1 MEVVDEQQEQGGAGA
16 AGGDAEYAVVQG
28 AFATGFSVPGRTTP
42 GFTIRSDLVDVTF
55 EGVSVSGGVN
65 LVAEGLESFYDWC
78 DIMELVSV
86 AVQEQGSMDDIED
99 TISEALAEWLATLS
113 GWGLLSTLMPVEKS
127 RHIIAALLYT
137 NANWNES
144 TGGPRTDL
152 KVFDAVKYVYNHVPG
167 RSVHDLLPRL
177 GVWFQE
183 LRPSSKTQERKKR
196 LVVYFKGQWD
206 VQVKF
211 VVEKKR
217 VVGKNLTELA
227 CEAVARQV
235 WRFHHLDTKRL
246 ELADTLQEVL
256 NTYFHDAQWVRKH
269 WDLDVD
275 YDTDSEEDTTFGKDM
290 SSDSSEKK
298 DGPEQEIHL
307 LPSKQLSILE
317 EDGQGEQGAEHG
329 SGGCVV
335 VSKEKEVEAEGE
347 ETHLVVDRGEDS
359 SGIREPFFSDRVEVI
374 WWTLY
379 FFSILM
385 ALLCF

>member
-1 MEVVDEQQEQGGAGA
+1 MM
-16 AGGDAEYAVVQG
+16 
-28 AFATGFSVPGRTTP
+28 PP
-42 GFTIRSDLVDVTF
+42 RSDLVDVTF

-235 WRFHHLDTKRL
+235 TMIVK
-246 ELADTLQEVL
+246 EAI
-256 NTYFHDAQWVRKH
+256 N
-269 WDLDVD
+269 
-275 YDTDSEEDTTFGKDM
+275 
-290 SSDSSEKK
+290 SEKK
-298 DGPEQEIHL
+298 IFCEFIL
-307 LPSKQLSILE
+307 KSKMN
-317 EDGQGEQGAEHG
+317 
-329 SGGCVV
+329 C
-335 VSKEKEVEAEGE
+335 
-347 ETHLVVDRGEDS
+347 
-359 SGIREPFFSDRVEVI
+359 
-374 WWTLY
+374 
-379 FFSILM
+379 
-385 ALLCF
+385 C

>member
-1 MEVVDEQQEQGGAGA
+1 M
-16 AGGDAEYAVVQG
+16 
-28 AFATGFSVPGRTTP
+28 
-42 GFTIRSDLVDVTF
+42 
-55 EGVSVSGGVN
+55 N

-217 VVGKNLTELA
+217 VVGETLTELA

-235 WRFHHLDTKRL
+235 TVIFK
-246 ELADTLQEVL
+246 
-256 NTYFHDAQWVRKH
+256 
-269 WDLDVD
+269 
-275 YDTDSEEDTTFGKDM
+275 
-290 SSDSSEKK
+290 
-298 DGPEQEIHL
+298 
-307 LPSKQLSILE
+307 SKMN
-317 EDGQGEQGAEHG
+317 
-329 SGGCVV
+329 C
-335 VSKEKEVEAEGE
+335 
-347 ETHLVVDRGEDS
+347 
-359 SGIREPFFSDRVEVI
+359 
-374 WWTLY
+374 
-379 FFSILM
+379 
-385 ALLCF
+385 C